1 MAKPTK
7 LPSDAAAE
15 LTARER
21 LVLFCA
27 ASGTDWVQAR
37 IPASAV
43 TRMVTNCLIER
54 DAAGTLSLTDR
65 GRAVLHAMLPD
76 L

>member
-37 IPASAV
+37 
-43 TRMVTNCLIER
+43 TLR
-54 DAAGTLSLTDR
+54 DALSKAIAH
-65 GRAVLHAMLPD
+65 GYSGG
-76 L
+76 